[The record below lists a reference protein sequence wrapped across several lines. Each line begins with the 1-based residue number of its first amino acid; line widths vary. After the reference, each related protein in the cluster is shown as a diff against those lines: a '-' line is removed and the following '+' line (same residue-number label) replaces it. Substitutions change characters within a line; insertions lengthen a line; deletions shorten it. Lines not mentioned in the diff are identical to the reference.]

1 MVEALA
7 LDLLAS
13 MLEESDDIPQPLLDT
28 VLANLL
34 PAKQKE
40 NPAACR
46 WVMGCMQPFSST
58 AQRLQ
63 RLTFYASLWC
73 LHCGRESHGWGL
85 LGLWLQLGMG
95 LCS

>member
-46 WVMGCMQPFSST
+46 WVMRCMQPLSSI
-58 AQRLQ
+58 AWRKQRL
-63 RLTFYASLWC
+63 RTSASLLC
-73 LHCGRESHGWGL
+73 L
-85 LGLWLQLGMG
+85 
-95 LCS
+95 